1 MKLSEYLYQHD
12 REKDPTLEL
21 QRPPAAD
28 PMWLV
33 RKKLASALYE
43 RLGTR
48 LFDAQLDHEHLVEI
62 VSGHIDDLLIA
73 EGTPLRDS
81 ERTAFIGQILDD
93 VMGLGPIEQFIN
105 DSSVSEVMVNSTD
118 PIYIE
123 RSGRIEQTSVRFAT
137 QEDLRR
143 VIDRIVS
150 GVGRR
155 IDESSPMVDARLAD
169 GSRVNAIIP
178 PLAVDGPVLTIRKFS
193 NDKFDIDQLIAI
205 GAISPQAAAL
215 LEAAVR
221 GALTVLVSGGT
232 GTGKTTMLNIL
243 SSSIPDTERIVT
255 IEDAVELKLRQLHV
269 VRLESRPANL
279 EGQGEIRIRD
289 LVRNSLRMRPDRI
302 IVGEVRGAEA
312 LDMLQAINTGHDGS
326 LATIHANAPRDAI
339 SRLET
344 MVIMS
349 GFDIPL
355 RAIRDQISSGLDIIV
370 QMTRFRDGTR
380 RVTQISEVSGME
392 GDIITLSDLYT
403 FTHQSGVD
411 STGQILGSLRPTGV
425 VPSFLKRLADRGID
439 YSHPIDQDSS
449 FGVNK
454 HKKAP

>member
-1 MKLSEYLYQHD
+1 
-12 REKDPTLEL
+12 
-21 QRPPAAD
+21 
-28 PMWLV
+28 
-33 RKKLASALYE
+33 LASALYE

-48 LFDAQLDHEHLVEI
+48 LFDAQLGQERLEEV

-73 EGTPLRDS
+73 EGTPLRDA
-81 ERTAFIGQILDD
+81 ERAAFISEILDD
-93 VMGLGPIEQFIN
+93 VMGLGPIEQFLH
-105 DSSVSEVMVNSTD
+105 DSTVSEVMVNSTD

-123 RSGRIEQTSVRFAT
+123 RSGRIVQTSVRFGT
-137 QEDLRR
+137 QEHLRR

-193 NDKFDIDQLIAI
+193 NDKLDIDQLITF
-205 GAISPQAAAL
+205 GAITPQAAAL
-215 LEAAVR
+215 LGAAVK
-221 GALTVLVSGGT
+221 GALTVLVAGGT

-243 SSSIPDTERIVT
+243 SSYIPDTERIVT
-255 IEDAVELKLRQLHV
+255 IEDAVELKLRQRHV

-326 LATIHANAPRDAI
+326 LATVHANSPRDAL

-344 MVIMS
+344 MVIMT
-349 GFDIPL
+349 GFDLPL
-355 RAIRDQISSGLDIIV
+355 RAIRDQISSGFDIIV
-370 QMTRFRDGTR
+370 QMTRFRDGSR
-380 RVTQISEVSGME
+380 KVTQITEISGME

-403 FTHQSGVD
+403 FDYQSGVD
-411 STGQILGSLRPTGV
+411 ANGRILGGLQPTGV
-425 VPSFLKRLADRGID
+425 PPSFLERLADRGIE
-439 YSHPIDQDSS
+439 YSLPIDEYSRTRTTGYTRS
-449 FGVNK
+449 R
-454 HKKAP
+454 

>member
-1 MKLSEYLYQHD
+1 MKLSDYL
-12 REKDPTLEL
+12 REREREEDPSIEL
-21 QRPPAAD
+21 QRPTAAD

-33 RKKLASALYE
+33 RKKLANSLYE

-48 LFDAQLDHEHLVEI
+48 LFDAQLGQERLEEI

-73 EGTPLRDS
+73 EGTPLRDA
-81 ERTAFIGQILDD
+81 ERAAFISQILDD
-93 VMGLGPIEQFIN
+93 VMGLGPIEQFLH
-105 DSSVSEVMVNSTD
+105 DSTVSEVMVNSTD

-137 QEDLRR
+137 QEHLRR

-169 GSRVNAIIP
+169 GSRVNAVIP

-193 NDKFDIDQLIAI
+193 NDKLDISQLIAF
-205 GAISPQAAAL
+205 GAITPQPAAL
-215 LEAAVR
+215 LGAAVK

-243 SSSIPDTERIVT
+243 SSYIPDTERIVT
-255 IEDAVELKLRQLHV
+255 IEDAVELKLRQRHV
-269 VRLESRPANL
+269 VRLESRPPNL
-279 EGQGEIRIRD
+279 EGQGEVRIRD

-302 IVGEVRGAEA
+302 VVGEVRGPEA

-326 LATIHANAPRDAI
+326 LATIHANSPRDAL

-344 MVIMS
+344 MVIMA

-355 RAIRDQISSGLDIIV
+355 RAIRDQISSGFDIIV

-380 RVTQISEVSGME
+380 KVSQITEVTGME
-392 GDIITLSDLYT
+392 GDIITLSDIYT
-403 FTHQSGVD
+403 FDYQSGVD
-411 STGQILGSLRPTGV
+411 ANGRILGSLQPTGV
-425 VPSFLKRLADRGID
+425 PPSFLERLADRGIE
-439 YSHPIDQDSS
+439 YSTPIDEYSRTRTM
-449 FGVNK
+449 GRNRTR
-454 HKKAP
+454 

>member
-326 LATIHANAPRDAI
+326 LATIHANTPRDAI

-349 GFDIPL
+349 GFDLPL

-380 RVTQISEVSGME
+380 RVTQISEVTGME

-403 FTHQSGVD
+403 FVYKSGVD
-411 STGQILGSLRPTGV
+411 STGQILGGLQPTGV
-425 VPSFLKRLADRGID
+425 RPSFLERLADRGIE
-439 YSHPIDQDSS
+439 YSHPIDRNSGP
-449 FGVNK
+449 GVKK
-454 HKKAP
+454 HNKAP

>member
-1 MKLSEYLYQHD
+1 MKLSEYLHQHD
-12 REKDPTLEL
+12 REKDPTLEV

-33 RKKLASALYE
+33 RKKLANALYE
-43 RLGTR
+43 RLGAR

-62 VSGHIDDLLIA
+62 VSGHIDDLLKA
-73 EGTPLRDS
+73 EETPLRDS
-81 ERTAFIGQILDD
+81 ERTAFIGLILDD

-123 RSGRIEQTSVRFAT
+123 RSGRIEMTSVRFGT
-137 QEDLRR
+137 QEHLRR

-150 GVGRR
+150 SVGRR

-193 NDKFDIDQLIAI
+193 NDKFDINHLIAL
-205 GAISPQAAAL
+205 GAITPQAAAL

-349 GFDIPL
+349 GFDLPL
-355 RAIRDQISSGLDIIV
+355 RAIRDQIASGLDIIV

-380 RVTQISEVSGME
+380 RVTQISEVTGME

-403 FTHQSGVD
+403 FDHQSGED
-411 STGQILGSLRPTGV
+411 STGQIIGGLRPTGV
-425 VPSFLKRLADRGID
+425 RPSFLKRLADRGID

-454 HKKAP
+454 RNKAL